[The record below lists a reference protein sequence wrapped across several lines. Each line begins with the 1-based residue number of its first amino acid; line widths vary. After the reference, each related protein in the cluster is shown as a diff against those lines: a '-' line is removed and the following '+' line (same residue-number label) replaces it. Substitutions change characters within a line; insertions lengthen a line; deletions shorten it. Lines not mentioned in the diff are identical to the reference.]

1 MKEKMICRG
10 DLFYYDFGD
19 NSGSVQS
26 GERPVL
32 VVQADDYN
40 QNAPTIIVAAVTSVI
55 KKRYFPSHIILGEEF
70 GLKKPSMV
78 LLEQIR
84 TVNREDL
91 REYIGTVDD
100 DKLFRQIN
108 ATLKKTFGLWVY
120 KPEGKE
126 KRPKERKENYGE
138 LLSNVANFKGVMDK
152 LFRRKRYKDCLEK
165 IKAGDPK
172 YQIVYYDAMYNQD
185 RLDKMR
191 ISHDTLL
198 EYGYQMIENY
208 PRLRQIVIDYYP
220 YVLIDEYQD
229 TADIV
234 VKIMNTIEQ
243 YAKEINHNMFIGYFG
258 DSVQN
263 IYEDGV
269 GKKLIELHPEL
280 KKISK
285 EYNRRSYREIIDVA
299 NKIRN
304 DDIKQRSIYSD
315 STGGV
320 VELYYGNQEDVK
332 RFWQKNKIKNW

>member
-55 KKRYFPSHIILGEEF
+55 KKRYLPSHIILGEEF

-126 KRPKERKENYGE
+126 NIRCLCPKCLNDYIHNPDYNLTHLQSEKTDVISVMGMVGIMLLPTDIHQRKKRGEAMTENKIIIPIWKKSNLTVEEAAAYCGIGSRKLREMSDSEFCPFVLWNGSKR
-138 LLSNVANFKGVMDK
+138 LIK
-152 LFRRKRYKDCLEK
+152 RRKL
-165 IKAGDPK
+165 
-172 YQIVYYDAMYNQD
+172 
-185 RLDKMR
+185 
-191 ISHDTLL
+191 
-198 EYGYQMIENY
+198 
-208 PRLRQIVIDYYP
+208 
-220 YVLIDEYQD
+220 DEYLD
-229 TADIV
+229 NA
-234 VKIMNTIEQ
+234 
-243 YAKEINHNMFIGYFG
+243 Y
-258 DSVQN
+258 
-263 IYEDGV
+263 
-269 GKKLIELHPEL
+269 
-280 KKISK
+280 
-285 EYNRRSYREIIDVA
+285 
-299 NKIRN
+299 
-304 DDIKQRSIYSD
+304 SI
-315 STGGV
+315 
-320 VELYYGNQEDVK
+320 
-332 RFWQKNKIKNW
+332 

>member
-1 MKEKMICRG
+1 MKEKMIGRG

-55 KKRYFPSHIILGEEF
+55 KKRYLPSHIILGEEF

-126 KRPKERKENYGE
+126 NIRCLCPKCLNDYIHNPDYIVRRLDPFAKRKDRCDKCDGDGWDYVVTDRYSSKKEKR
-138 LLSNVANFKGVMDK
+138 LSGWRRIRTFESVANRFTVCPLWPLGNPSKYGTY
-152 LFRRKRYKDCLEK
+152 RARTY
-165 IKAGDPK
+165 DP
-172 YQIVYYDAMYNQD
+172 
-185 RLDKMR
+185 
-191 ISHDTLL
+191 LL
-198 EYGYQMIENY
+198 VRQM
-208 PRLRQIVIDYYP
+208 LSQ
-220 YVLIDEYQD
+220 L
-229 TADIV
+229 
-234 VKIMNTIEQ
+234 
-243 YAKEINHNMFIGYFG
+243 
-258 DSVQN
+258 S
-263 IYEDGV
+263 
-269 GKKLIELHPEL
+269 
-280 KKISK
+280 
-285 EYNRRSYREIIDVA
+285 
-299 NKIRN
+299 
-304 DDIKQRSIYSD
+304 
-315 STGGV
+315 
-320 VELYYGNQEDVK
+320 
-332 RFWQKNKIKNW
+332 

>member
-55 KKRYFPSHIILGEEF
+55 KKRYLPSHIILGEEF

-126 KRPKERKENYGE
+126 NIRCLCPKCLNDYIHNPDYIVRRLDPFAKRKIDVISAMGMVGIMLLPTDIHQRKKRGEAMTENKIIIPIWKK
-138 LLSNVANFKGVMDK
+138 SNLTVEEAAAYCGIGSRK
-152 LFRRKRYKDCLEK
+152 LREMSDSEFCPFVLWNGSKRLIKRRKL
-165 IKAGDPK
+165 
-172 YQIVYYDAMYNQD
+172 
-185 RLDKMR
+185 
-191 ISHDTLL
+191 
-198 EYGYQMIENY
+198 
-208 PRLRQIVIDYYP
+208 
-220 YVLIDEYQD
+220 DEYLD
-229 TADIV
+229 NA
-234 VKIMNTIEQ
+234 
-243 YAKEINHNMFIGYFG
+243 Y
-258 DSVQN
+258 
-263 IYEDGV
+263 
-269 GKKLIELHPEL
+269 
-280 KKISK
+280 
-285 EYNRRSYREIIDVA
+285 
-299 NKIRN
+299 
-304 DDIKQRSIYSD
+304 SI
-315 STGGV
+315 
-320 VELYYGNQEDVK
+320 
-332 RFWQKNKIKNW
+332 

>member
-84 TVNREDL
+84 TVNKEDL

-120 KPEGKE
+120 KPDYIVRRLDPFAKRKDRCDKCDGDGWDYVVTDRYSSKKE
-126 KRPKERKENYGE
+126 KRGSNDRK
-138 LLSNVANFKGVMDK
+138 
-152 LFRRKRYKDCLEK
+152 
-165 IKAGDPK
+165 
-172 YQIVYYDAMYNQD
+172 
-185 RLDKMR
+185 
-191 ISHDTLL
+191 
-198 EYGYQMIENY
+198 
-208 PRLRQIVIDYYP
+208 
-220 YVLIDEYQD
+220 
-229 TADIV
+229 
-234 VKIMNTIEQ
+234 
-243 YAKEINHNMFIGYFG
+243 
-258 DSVQN
+258 
-263 IYEDGV
+263 
-269 GKKLIELHPEL
+269 
-280 KKISK
+280 
-285 EYNRRSYREIIDVA
+285 
-299 NKIRN
+299 
-304 DDIKQRSIYSD
+304 
-315 STGGV
+315 
-320 VELYYGNQEDVK
+320 
-332 RFWQKNKIKNW
+332 